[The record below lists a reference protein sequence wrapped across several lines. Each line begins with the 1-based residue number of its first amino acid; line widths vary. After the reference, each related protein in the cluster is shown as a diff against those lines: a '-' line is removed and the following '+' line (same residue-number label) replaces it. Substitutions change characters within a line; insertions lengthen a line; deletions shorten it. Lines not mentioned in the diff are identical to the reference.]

1 MTQGSD
7 KRNKGR
13 LRKGRPRVP
22 LLEEGAR
29 AGRLGK
35 RDQAGARFFASLRMT
50 GGDLHDRGLMA
61 GCEAAPSGKA
71 SRMIAR
77 LC

>member
-22 LLEEGAR
+22 PLKEGTR

-35 RDQAGARFFASLRMT
+35 RDQAGARFFDSLRMT
-50 GGDLHDRGLMA
+50 GGDQHDRGLTA
-61 GCEAAPSGKA
+61 GCGAAPSGKA